1 MSITAF
7 GKKVSRDKAIDI
19 IIKDKIC
26 DICYAQN
33 TDSLEDLLLWG
44 WKSLEDWTDAEL
56 KEYIDGLCIENQPGG
71 KI

>member
-19 IIKDKIC
+19 IIKDKVNEY
-26 DICYAQN
+26 CYAQC
-33 TDSLEDLLLWG
+33 TEGLEHLLFYG
-44 WKSLEDWTDAEL
+44 WTALDDWTDADLE
-56 KEYIDGLCIENQPGG
+56 EYIDGLCIENQPGG

>member
-26 DICYAQN
+26 DICYAHN

-44 WKSLEDWTDAEL
+44 WKSLEDWTNADLE
-56 KEYIDGLCIENQPGG
+56 EYIDGLCIENQLGG

>member
-44 WKSLEDWTDAEL
+44 WKSLEEWTNSEI
-56 KEYIDGLCIENQPGG
+56 EECIEGLSIENQPGG

>member
-1 MSITAF
+1 MPITAF

-26 DICYAQN
+26 DICYARN
-33 TDSLEDLLLWG
+33 ADSLEDLLLWG
-44 WKSLEDWTDAEL
+44 WKSLEELTDADLE
-56 KEYIDGLCIENQPGG
+56 EYINGLCIENQPEG